1 MRRFQPAG
9 TSTVR
14 SAVRLKLLGG
24 VLVCLSA
31 LFSPA
36 SAQVVVPTFG
46 TRGEVPDALRER
58 FMNTFRERLAA
69 LTGLPVVTGDLVP
82 PGIAASL
89 DADYAPYIAELGEGR
104 YGVSGEIVG
113 PDAGRGRGPQ
123 YSVSILVGDR
133 ETGEVSDLVSQPLV
147 AGEVENAVAPLVE
160 AVVGFLSPA
169 SMLPTGSASL
179 FISSEPSEAE
189 VLVNNVRVGRT
200 GALEPLA
207 LEPGAYEVE
216 FRKEGFLPYTE
227 RVVLEAG
234 RTEFVDTLLSPIS
247 GGSIQIT
254 SRPPAQ
260 VYLEGVKMGDETPLA
275 FRASPGL
282 RELRLSRPGF
292 YSQTIS
298 VPVRN
303 FRVSRV
309 PPVTLEPLSDLLI
322 FWDPPQTYLV
332 FIDGLY
338 RPDGYVSN
346 LVPGRHLV
354 ELQRSA
360 RARTRFIIDVPATGH
375 FELDM
380 EGERLVPFGPE

>member
-1 MRRFQPAG
+1 MLRFQR
-9 TSTVR
+9 TRSLR
-14 SAVRLKLLGG
+14 SAVASAVCFTFLGCVLLS
-24 VLVCLSA
+24 LSS
-31 LFSPA
+31 LA
-36 SAQVVVPTFG
+36 SAQVVAPTFG
-46 TRGEVPDALRER
+46 TRGEVPDALLER

-69 LTGLPVVTGDLVP
+69 QTGLPVVTGDLVP

-133 ETGEVSDLVSQPLV
+133 ETGLVSDLVSQPLV

-169 SMLPTGSASL
+169 SMLTPGSAKL
-179 FISSEPSEAE
+179 FISSEPSEAD
-189 VLVNNVRVGRT
+189 VLVNGVRVGRT
-200 GALEPLA
+200 GTLEELA
-207 LEPGAYEVE
+207 LEPGPYEVE
-216 FRKEGFLPYTE
+216 FRKEGFLPHTE
-227 RVVLEAG
+227 RVVLRAD

-247 GGSIQIT
+247 GGSIQVT
-254 SRPPAQ
+254 SRPSAQ

-292 YSQTIS
+292 YSQTLS

-309 PPVTLEPLSDLLI
+309 PPVTLEPLSDLLV
-322 FWDPPQTYLV
+322 FWDPPKTYLV
-332 FIDGLY
+332 FIDGLL

-354 ELQRSA
+354 ELR
-360 RARTRFIIDVPATGH
+360 RARTHGRFIIEVPAAGH
-375 FELDM
+375 FELDL
-380 EGERLVPFGPE
+380 EGERLVPFGAE

>member
-1 MRRFQPAG
+1 MLWFQRAG

-14 SAVRLKLLGG
+14 LFLGCVLLS
-24 VLVCLSA
+24 LLPFA
-31 LFSPA
+31 P
-36 SAQVVVPTFG
+36 AQVVVPNFG

-58 FMNTFRERLAA
+58 FMSTFRERLAA
-69 LTGLPVVTGDLVP
+69 QTGLPVAPGELVP

-104 YGVSGEIVG
+104 YGISGEIVG
-113 PDAGRGRGPQ
+113 PDAGRGRGPD

-133 ETGEVSDLVSQPLV
+133 ETGEVSDLISQPLV
-147 AGEVENAVAPLVE
+147 AGEVENAVEPLVE

-169 SMLPTGSASL
+169 SMLPPGSASL
-179 FISSEPSEAE
+179 FISSKPSDAE
-189 VLVNNVRVGRT
+189 VFVSGVRVGKT

-207 LEPGAYEVE
+207 LAPGTYEVE

-227 RVVLEAG
+227 RVVLQAD

-254 SRPPAQ
+254 SNPPAQ
-260 VYLEGVKMGDETPLA
+260 VYLEGVKMGDRTPLA

-292 YSQTIS
+292 VSQTIS

-309 PPVTLEPLSDLLI
+309 PPVTLEPLSDQLL
-322 FWDPPQTYLV
+322 FWDPPSTYLV
-332 FIDGLY
+332 FIDGLL

-354 ELQRSA
+354 ELR
-360 RARTRFIIDVPATGH
+360 RTRNRNTRFIVDVPAAGH

-380 EGERLVPFGPE
+380 EGRRLVPFGAD

>member
-1 MRRFQPAG
+1 MLWFQRAG

-14 SAVRLKLLGG
+14 LFLGCVLLS
-24 VLVCLSA
+24 LLSFA
-31 LFSPA
+31 P
-36 SAQVVVPTFG
+36 AQVVVPTFG

-58 FMNTFRERLAA
+58 FMSTFRERLAA
-69 LTGLPVVTGDLVP
+69 QTGLPVAPGELVP

-104 YGVSGEIVG
+104 YGISGEIVG
-113 PDAGRGRGPQ
+113 PDAGRGRGPD

-147 AGEVENAVAPLVE
+147 AGEVENAVEPLVE

-169 SMLPTGSASL
+169 SMLPPGSASL
-179 FISSEPSEAE
+179 IISSEPSEAE
-189 VLVNNVRVGRT
+189 VFVNSVRVGLT
-200 GALEPLA
+200 GTLESLT

-216 FRKEGFLPYTE
+216 FRKEGFLPSTE
-227 RVVLEAG
+227 RVVLRAD
-234 RTEFVDTLLSPIS
+234 RTEFVTTTLSRIS
-247 GGSIQIT
+247 GGSIQVT
-254 SRPPAQ
+254 SNPSAQ
-260 VYLEGVKMGDETPLA
+260 VYLEGVKMGDRTPLA

-292 YSQTIS
+292 VSQTIS

-309 PPVTLEPLSDLLI
+309 PPVTLEPLSEQLL
-322 FWDPPQTYLV
+322 FWDPPLTYLV
-332 FIDGLY
+332 FIDGLL

-354 ELQRSA
+354 ELR
-360 RARTRFIIDVPATGH
+360 RTRNRNTRFIVDVPAAGH

-380 EGERLVPFGPE
+380 EGQRLVPFGAE